1 MTAELVNLRCARKS
15 KLRAQGD
22 KQAQENRVKFGRSK
36 HEKTV
41 ADLEKIR
48 SAKILDAHERE
59 P

>member
-1 MTAELVNLRCARKS
+1 MTANVINLRRARKS
-15 KLRAQGD
+15 KLRAQVD
-22 KQAQENRVKFGRSK
+22 KQAQENRAKFGRSK
-36 HEKTV
+36 HEKTA